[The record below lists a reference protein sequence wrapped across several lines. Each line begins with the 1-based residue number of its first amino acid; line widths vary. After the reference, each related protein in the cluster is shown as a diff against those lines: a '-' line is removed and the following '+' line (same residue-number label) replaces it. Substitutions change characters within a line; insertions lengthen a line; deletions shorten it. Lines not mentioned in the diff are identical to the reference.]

1 MLGWDGTFPSNRGN
15 LRSIG
20 LLQWWYICEPAAA
33 FSMCYDDVKMNSDIK
48 QDATNIYRVVKQG
61 RLAAMNCRCIG
72 SEKICVHTFEQF
84 DSGLKTN
91 NVGATDTLYQSNTES
106 NIQSSQHCHT
116 GFIHLL
122 RLYTFGY
129 ICQHIPPSLLNFQWK
144 MNLNEVGTT
153 SAPTTRKQIP
163 HHPCAVCAAP
173 CCAMDGWKRPVER
186 RGLVW
191 MIFRCSSCRQRIV
204 EVRKYLIGFLLEVG
218 IPLHKPCPYS
228 FFW

>member
-1 MLGWDGTFPSNRGN
+1 MVAH
-15 LRSIG
+15 LRTRSCIFHV
-20 LLQWWYICEPAAA
+20 LRRCEDEQKATL
-33 FSMCYDDVKMNSDIK
+33 K
-48 QDATNIYRVVKQG
+48 QDATNTHRVVKQG

-72 SEKICVHTFEQF
+72 SEKIGVHTFEQF

-91 NVGATDTLYQSNTES
+91 NVGATDTLHQSNTES

-116 GFIHLL
+116 GFIHLIL
-122 RLYTFGY
+122 KLYIFGY

-153 SAPTTRKQIP
+153 SAPTTQKQIP
-163 HHPCAVCAAP
+163 RHPCAVCAAP

-191 MIFRCSSCRQRIV
+191 MIFCCSSCHQRNQ
-204 EVRKYLIGFLLEVG
+204 GT
-218 IPLHKPCPYS
+218 
-228 FFW
+228 